1 MTGRSFAPDGFDF
14 TSSAR
19 FFHFRDWPA
28 TFSLAWSADDSS
40 LERNEGSKEQADA
53 LKASFA
59 QMVPLGRMGRPEEMA
74 RAILFLASDDS
85 SYITGIDLAADGGMT
100 QV

>member
-1 MTGRSFAPDGFDF
+1 
-14 TSSAR
+14 
-19 FFHFRDWPA
+19 
-28 TFSLAWSADDSS
+28 
-40 LERNEGSKEQADA
+40 
-53 LKASFA
+53 
-59 QMVPLGRMGRPEEMA
+59 MVPLGRLGRPEEMA